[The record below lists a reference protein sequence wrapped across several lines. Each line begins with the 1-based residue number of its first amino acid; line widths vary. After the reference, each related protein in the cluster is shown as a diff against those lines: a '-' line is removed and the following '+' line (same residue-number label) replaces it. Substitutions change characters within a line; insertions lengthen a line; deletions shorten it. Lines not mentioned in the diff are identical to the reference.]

1 VPVCRRYRE
10 VVGVV
15 LAMTLPG
22 LVLLLLALAAV
33 DQLLLRLRGRGLMSW
48 RAGAQ
53 VGSTGFEL
61 LHASLSPG
69 KADEL
74 AQRRT
79 EELVRMDDDSAAPP
93 RSRIDLVAGVAHIRL
108 DRGAA
113 RSAPSRPKTGSGQ
126 PSRSASATT
135 IPSGPRT

>member
-1 VPVCRRYRE
+1 MPHRRRYRE
-10 VVGVV
+10 GMGVV
-15 LAMTLPG
+15 FAMTLPG
-22 LVLLLLALAAV
+22 LVLLLLAVAAV

-79 EELVRMDDDSAAPP
+79 EEIVRVDDDSAAPP
-93 RSRIDLVAGVAHIRL
+93 RSRIDLVTGVAHLRL
-108 DRGAA
+108 DRRAA
-113 RSAPSRPKTGSGQ
+113 S
-126 PSRSASATT
+126 
-135 IPSGPRT
+135 